1 MPVLPQQFANGS
13 PTFSPS
19 SSQGSSSGNAP
30 VKRSKSLIS
39 RMRSKKTP
47 ISSPR
52 QANASADASDLGS
65 PYEEKFSSIPGQ
77 APAAPTLS
85 YSQGAGSDSQY
96 AADSPASEK
105 APTHYLN
112 ARAAAVVGVGSG
124 GDRPGMGGRRPTNAS
139 GSSSGGNAS
148 SGSYAA
154 STRPARGQRLPSSD
168 LLSVR
173 AAPRYGVS
181 SSGAN
186 GRTASP
192 REPPSPA
199 SPLGLPEA
207 EEYFPP
213 QGNNNGK
220 RGILSS
226 SSASTAHRG
235 NAAKYDDALA
245 NESATAAILA
255 ESSSKE
261 SNLTSSSSGG
271 GVGGTSY
278 DTSFASS
285 GTGASTLS
293 GAGTAYGNGSGSGSG
308 NGNGNGYGSASTSGS
323 PAEVQDDENS
333 GDRSADSPSTS
344 KISRKPS
351 LVGRFFRGG
360 AKKNP
365 A

>member
-1 MPVLPQQFANGS
+1 
-13 PTFSPS
+13 
-19 SSQGSSSGNAP
+19 
-30 VKRSKSLIS
+30 
-39 RMRSKKTP
+39 MRSKKTP

-52 QANASADASDLGS
+52 QANANSSADASDLGS
-65 PYEEKFSSIPGQ
+65 PYEEKFSSSPGQ

-85 YSQGAGSDSQY
+85 YSHSQDAGPISQYGAG
-96 AADSPASEK
+96 SPASEK
-105 APTHYLN
+105 APTHYLD
-112 ARAAAVVGVGSG
+112 ARAAAVVGGGGG
-124 GDRPGMGGRRPTNAS
+124 GDRPAMGGRRATNAS

-154 STRPARGQRLPSSD
+154 STRPARAQPQRLPSSD
-168 LLSVR
+168 LLNVR
-173 AAPRYGVS
+173 AAPRYGAS
-181 SSGAN
+181 AGSGSH
-186 GRTASP
+186 GRTAASP

-207 EEYFPP
+207 DEYFPH
-213 QGNNNGK
+213 QGNGSGSGK

-235 NAAKYDDALA
+235 NTAKYDDALA

-271 GVGGTSY
+271 GVGGMSN

-285 GTGASTLS
+285 GTGVSTLS
-293 GAGTAYGNGSGSGSG
+293 GAGTAYGNGNG
-308 NGNGNGYGSASTSGS
+308 NGSGNGYGSANTSGGS
-323 PAEVQDDENS
+323 PAAMQDDENW
-333 GDRSADSPSTS
+333 GDRSAESPSTS

-365 A
+365 T